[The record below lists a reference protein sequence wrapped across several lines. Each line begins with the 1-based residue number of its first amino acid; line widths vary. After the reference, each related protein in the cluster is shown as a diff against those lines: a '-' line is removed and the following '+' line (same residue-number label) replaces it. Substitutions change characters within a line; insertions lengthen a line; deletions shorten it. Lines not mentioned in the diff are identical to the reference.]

1 MDEFSVHDDKISLGR
16 NRFVTINHFM
26 NRTLIDIREYFEK
39 DGVLRPGL
47 KGLSLRP
54 AEWKKLKDNVNL
66 IDEKL
71 ETVMKQKGGFY

>member
-1 MDEFSVHDDKISLGR
+1 MDDLTPQDDRISLGR

-26 NRTLIDIREYFEK
+26 NRPLVDVREYYEK

-47 KGLSLRP
+47 KGLSLRR
-54 AEWKKLKDNVNL
+54 AEWKKLKENADL

-71 ETVMKQKGGFY
+71 ESLMKQKGGF